1 MQLYIDAAAVAEQ
14 VIRSFQQG
22 ERHRVVLQFLS
33 LSLVP
38 SPVSDAPIMTPVL
51 YFISHLCF
59 TSAGDTLFVAG
70 LDSFL

>member
-1 MQLYIDAAAVAEQ
+1 MQLQWQNRSSAASS
-14 VIRSFQQG
+14 R
-22 ERHRVVLQFLS
+22 ERDRVVLQFLS

-59 TSAGDTLFVAG
+59 SSAGDTLFVAG